1 MTPHI
6 LIPITEIDTEALPRD
21 RTQLD
26 EDAMAEL
33 TTSIATSGLRMPVEV
48 WKLSQPTDQ
57 HRYGLIS
64 GLRRLTAHQRLATL
78 RQNGTFTEIAAF
90 LRTPET
96 IPQAMADMVAE
107 NEIRSETSPWEKGAT
122 LLAATRAGIFDTL
135 DNATQTLHASASRQK
150 RARLR
155 AFAEVVEDLEDAIA
169 TPERLTGRQMHRLSA
184 ALRAGLSELMH
195 LTLRDHRR
203 ADRRRDGSHRTL
215 FPTPLTPHTPSFLPD
230 LFENKSGRACLPPAV
245 AKCAHRGSRAPISQT
260 AACCPTPPA
269 QRLSALWP
277 TNQKRSPG
285 AFSDRFGRTTS
296 RVLQ

>member
-6 LIPITEIDTEALPRD
+6 LIPIIEIDAEALPRD

-33 TTSIATSGLRMPVEV
+33 TTSIATTGLRMPIEV
-48 WKLSQPTDQ
+48 WKLSQPTET

-78 RQNGTFTEIAAF
+78 RQNGSFTEIAAF

-107 NEIRSETSPWEKGAT
+107 NEIRAETSPWEKGAT

-135 DNATQTLHASASRQK
+135 DDATQTLHASASRQK

-155 AFAEVVEDLEDAIA
+155 AFAEVVEDLQDAIA

-184 ALRAGLSELMH
+184 AMRAGLSELIH

-203 ADRRRDGSHRTL
+203 SALPTQWQALLPILSESLDPTEEATATTPGRPRRLLHLKQG
-215 FPTPLTPHTPSFLPD
+215 LTIRR
-230 LFENKSGRACLPPAV
+230 EKSGDGWIMRFCGPEARSGALIDDV
-245 AKCAHRGSRAPISQT
+245 MDEIE
-260 AACCPTPPA
+260 
-269 QRLSALWP
+269 RLFQP
-277 TNQKRSPG
+277 H
-285 AFSDRFGRTTS
+285 
-296 RVLQ
+296 

>member
-6 LIPITEIDTEALPRD
+6 LIPIIEIDAEALPRD

-33 TTSIATSGLRMPVEV
+33 TTSIATTGLRMPIEV
-48 WKLSQPTDQ
+48 WKLSQPTET

-78 RQNGTFTEIAAF
+78 RQNGSFTEIAAF

-96 IPQAMADMVAE
+96 IPAAMADMVAE
-107 NEIRSETSPWEKGAT
+107 NEIRAETSAWEKGAT

-135 DNATQTLHASASRQK
+135 DDATQTLHASASRQK

-155 AFAEVVEDLEDAIA
+155 AFAEVVEDLQDAIV

-184 ALRAGLSELMH
+184 ALRAGLSELIH

-203 ADRRRDGSHRTL
+203 SALPTQWQALLPILSESLDPTEEATATTPGRPRRLLQLKQG
-215 FPTPLTPHTPSFLPD
+215 LTIRR
-230 LFENKSGRACLPPAV
+230 EKSGDGWIMRFCGPEA
-245 AKCAHRGSRAPISQT
+245 RSG
-260 AACCPTPPA
+260 
-269 QRLSALWP
+269 ALIDDVMDHIERYFQP
-277 TNQKRSPG
+277 H
-285 AFSDRFGRTTS
+285 
-296 RVLQ
+296 

>member
-6 LIPITEIDTEALPRD
+6 LIPLHEIDAEALPRD

-33 TTSIATSGLRMPVEV
+33 TTSIATTGLRMPIEV
-48 WKLSQPTDQ
+48 WKLSQPTET

-78 RQNGTFTEIAAF
+78 RQNGSFTEVAAF

-107 NEIRSETSPWEKGAT
+107 NEIRAETSPWEKGAT
-122 LLAATRAGIFDTL
+122 LLSATRAGIFDTL
-135 DNATQTLHASASRQK
+135 DSATQTLHASASRQK

-155 AFAEVVEDLEDAIA
+155 AFAEVVEDLQDAIA
-169 TPERLTGRQMHRLSA
+169 TPERLTGHQMHRLSA
-184 ALRAGLSELMH
+184 ALRAGLSDLIH

-203 ADRRRDGSHRTL
+203 SALPTQWQALLPILSESLDPTEEATATTPGRPRRLLHLKQG
-215 FPTPLTPHTPSFLPD
+215 LTIRR
-230 LFENKSGRACLPPAV
+230 EKSGDGWIMRFCGPEA
-245 AKCAHRGSRAPISQT
+245 RSG
-260 AACCPTPPA
+260 
-269 QRLSALWP
+269 ALIDDVMDHIERYFQP
-277 TNQKRSPG
+277 H
-285 AFSDRFGRTTS
+285 
-296 RVLQ
+296 

>member
-6 LIPITEIDTEALPRD
+6 LIPIIEIDAEALPRD

-33 TTSIATSGLRMPVEV
+33 TTSIATTGLRMPIEV
-48 WKLSQPTDQ
+48 WKLSQPTET

-78 RQNGTFTEIAAF
+78 RQNGSFTEIAAF

-96 IPQAMADMVAE
+96 IPAAMADMVAE
-107 NEIRSETSPWEKGAT
+107 NEIRAETSAWEKGAT

-135 DNATQTLHASASRQK
+135 DDATQTLHASASRQK

-184 ALRAGLSELMH
+184 ALRAGLSELIH

-203 ADRRRDGSHRTL
+203 SAL
-215 FPTPLTPHTPSFLPD
+215 PTQWQALLPI
-230 LFENKSGRACLPPAV
+230 LFESLDPTEEATATTPGRPRRLLHLKQGLTIRREKSGNGWIMRFCGPEA
-245 AKCAHRGSRAPISQT
+245 RSG
-260 AACCPTPPA
+260 
-269 QRLSALWP
+269 ALIDDVMDHIERYFQP
-277 TNQKRSPG
+277 H
-285 AFSDRFGRTTS
+285 
-296 RVLQ
+296 

>member
-6 LIPITEIDTEALPRD
+6 LIPITEIDATALPRD

-33 TTSIATSGLRMPVEV
+33 TTSIATTGLRMPVEV
-48 WKLSQPTDQ
+48 WKLSQPTEQ

-64 GLRRLTAHQRLATL
+64 GLRRLTAHQRLADL

-90 LRTPET
+90 VRTPET
-96 IPQAMADMVAE
+96 IPAAMADMVAE
-107 NEIRSETSPWEKGAT
+107 NEIRAETSAWEKGAT

-184 ALRAGLSELMH
+184 ALRAGLSELIH
-195 LTLRDHRR
+195 LTLRDH
-203 ADRRRDGSHRTL
+203 HRSAL
-215 FPTPLTPHTPSFLPD
+215 
-230 LFENKSGRACLPPAV
+230 
-245 AKCAHRGSRAPISQT
+245 
-260 AACCPTPPA
+260 PA
-269 QRLSALWP
+269 QWQALLPILSESFEPPEEATTTTPGRPRRLLHLKQGL
-277 TNQKRSPG
+277 TIRRERSG
-285 AFSDRFGRTTS
+285 DSWILRFSGPEARKNGLIDD
-296 RVLQ
+296 VLDEIERLFQPE

>member
-6 LIPITEIDTEALPRD
+6 LVPPILINVAEIDAEALPRD

-33 TTSIATSGLRMPVEV
+33 TTSIATTGLRQPIEV
-48 WKLSQPTDQ
+48 WKLSQPTEQ

-78 RQNGTFTEIAAF
+78 RQNGSFTEIAAF

-107 NEIRSETSPWEKGAT
+107 NEIRAETSPWEKGAT

-155 AFAEVVEDLEDAIA
+155 SFAEVVEDLEDTIA

-184 ALRAGLSELMH
+184 ALRAGLSELIH
-195 LTLRDHRR
+195 LTLRDHRHS
-203 ADRRRDGSHRTL
+203 AL
-215 FPTPLTPHTPSFLPD
+215 
-230 LFENKSGRACLPPAV
+230 
-245 AKCAHRGSRAPISQT
+245 
-260 AACCPTPPA
+260 PA
-269 QRLSALWP
+269 QWQALLPILSESFEPSEEATATTPGRPRRLLHLKQGL
-277 TNQKRSPG
+277 TIRRERSG
-285 AFSDRFGRTTS
+285 DNWILRFSGPEARKKGLMDDVFDHIERWF
-296 RVLQ
+296 QPE